1 MSAGAPS
8 PTVYTFPGM
17 AVGPGGP
24 AIPSPTPPTPY
35 AAPPAEGPESR
46 SPPGA
51 PGGNLPALSPLPTPY
66 ATPSTQGPLSGP
78 SPAPTPY
85 PAISPYGPT
94 ISGPPAYAPPPPP
107 YSPRIASTPTSPAS
121 SPPTS
126 PASSPPT
133 SPASSPPLTLPSDA
147 VLVYAPSPTPIT
159 FPSPT
164 PSAYPY
170 HSPGPASQGTSG
182 ASPSPSPSPSPS
194 QGGGRSYSYPSP
206 TLVSAS
212 PQLQPCLFGPPSA
225 ICGSSPSNPEGP
237 LSAPSMDLCAYGGS
251 SYYVPYSQGV
261 GGYMVP
267 CPRRTSSSP
276 APYPGRLPISPTPP
290 GALGYPSPVV
300 SPTPARLPVYYGLP
314 VTCPPGAASCR
325 PGPYAY
331 YAVRGTDP
339 LTPSDEA
346 ALLGQS
352 PSARSP
358 SPHMYL
364 SPASDGRMAPSPR
377 AVFPPAP
384 APSLSMGPAIAPAP
398 GPTAQCACDPT
409 DVTPRSVKLEVL
421 STAYNST
428 TSDTI
433 KFNAYLTFSHPTR
446 SLNSSQVRVFTRQPS
461 DDMSGTVTTPG
472 VVSLLQPVRTM
483 LCIYVNLNEHTSAA
497 LLWLQMF
504 GNGLSL
510 FTCLVVTCS
519 PGFSASAFLKGLF
532 LFGYCRSPR
541 TVPSTA

>member
-1 MSAGAPS
+1 MLHPQQRGLSHVPHQGLQ
-8 PTVYTFPGM
+8 
-17 AVGPGGP
+17 GG
-24 AIPSPTPPTPY
+24 TCLRFRLCPPLTLHPQHKV
-35 AAPPAEGPESR
+35 PCLG
-46 SPPGA
+46 
-51 PGGNLPALSPLPTPY
+51 LL
-66 ATPSTQGPLSGP
+66 
-78 SPAPTPY
+78 PAPTPY

-107 YSPRIASTPTSPAS
+107 YSPRIASTPTSPASSPPTSSASSPPTSPASSPPTSPAS

-182 ASPSPSPSPSPS
+182 ASPS

-225 ICGSSPSNPEGP
+225 ICGSSPSTPEGP
-237 LSAPSMDLCAYGGS
+237 LSAPPMDLCAYGGS

-267 CPRRTSSSP
+267 CPRRTSSSL

-290 GALGYPSPVV
+290 GALGYPSLVV

-358 SPHMYL
+358 SPQMYL
-364 SPASDGRMAPSPR
+364 SPASDGRMPPSPR

-384 APSLSMGPAIAPAP
+384 APGPSMGPAIAPAP

-483 LCIYVNLNEHTSAA
+483 LRIYVNLKEHTSAA
-497 LLWLQMF
+497 LF
-504 GNGLSL
+504 GSTVVAANVWKWAEPVHLSSCHVLLGLVPLL
-510 FTCLVVTCS
+510 F
-519 PGFSASAFLKGLF
+519 
-532 LFGYCRSPR
+532 
-541 TVPSTA
+541 